1 MKLDNDVINTIV
13 DKVIVKLSENK
24 LKLSAFQ
31 KTELLLTKYR
41 FLEMIIEKRKGLIK
55 TIKENGI
62 VSCSG
67 QGERVKGGSIEYK
80 SNLEKAEEKI
90 QELEKSI
97 EKIQDKL
104 KLVDSALDYVK
115 NDRYYKIIEMKYFE
129 KKTNNKIAE
138 ALGVDERTVRRN
150 KNRMVETISI
160 WIFPDEV
167 LNII

>member
-1 MKLDNDVINTIV
+1 MKLDNDVINTII

-62 VSCSG
+62 VSCSR

-90 QELEKSI
+90 RELEKSI

-104 KLVDSALDYVK
+104 DLVDSALDYVK
-115 NDRYYKIIEMKYFE
+115 DDKHYKIIEMKYFE
-129 KKTNNKIAE
+129 KKTNNLIAE
-138 ALGVDERTVRRN
+138 ALGVDEKTVRRN
-150 KNRMVETISI
+150 KNRLVETISI